1 MNFSFAIKH
10 KIIDILIEK
19 KEKKKLIVKNIFI
32 IVKKIR

>member
-1 MNFSFAIKH
+1 MNFSFATKH

-19 KEKKKLIVKNIFI
+19 NKKKLIVKNIFI

>member
-1 MNFSFAIKH
+1 MNFSFATKH

-19 KEKKKLIVKNIFI
+19 KKKKLIVKNIFI